1 MLRAEILTYG
11 AVVRDLRYGA
21 RVAAGA
27 GPQQFEDYL
36 LHSRNFGASP
46 GRCANRIAGDRFVL
60 DGKTYE
66 LERNEPG
73 GVNHIH
79 GGSVGMARSL
89 RTIRAPAGNAG
100 FPGTVETTC
109 TIRVSETG
117 VLAIRYERFCDAP
130 CPVNLCHRR
139 YFNRTAASSDTGD

>member
-1 MLRAEILTYG
+1 MLGLNSMK
-11 AVVRDLRYGA
+11 
-21 RVAAGA
+21 
-27 GPQQFEDYL
+27 DYL

-46 GRCANRIAGDRFVL
+46 GRCANRIVGDRFVL

-89 RTIRAPAGNAG
+89 RTIRVP
-100 FPGTVETTC
+100 
-109 TIRVSETG
+109 ETG

-139 YFNRTAASSDTGD
+139 YFNRAAASSDTGD